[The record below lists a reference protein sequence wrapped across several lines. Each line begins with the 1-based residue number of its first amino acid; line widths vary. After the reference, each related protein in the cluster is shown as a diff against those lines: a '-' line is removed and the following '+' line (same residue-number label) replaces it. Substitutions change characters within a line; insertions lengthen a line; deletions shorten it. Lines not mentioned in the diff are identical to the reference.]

1 MVDYGMVRK
10 GTFLYDSLLHVPVLW
25 WAPGQIASGTK
36 SGRPHAVR
44 RPLPDACGTNRRQE
58 ARTGPGVSLAGA
70 LLREEPRGSGSS
82 RRRLTATWLPTSS
95 RPTSPWTTR
104 MQLRGT
110 PACRDRR
117 CGQCTEPRCCSPGSG
132 GSTSTKRRRRNCT
145 GLRTHLRRNTGTWPE
160 LRSTLLREGTSKN
173 GWPGG
178 GTGSAL

>member
-95 RPTSPWTTR
+95 RPTSPGRRGCDSAAHSRVETEDAGNAPNQDAAHRKRKFNLNETEARKLYRIADSPPKEYRDLAGTAEHASTR
-104 MQLRGT
+104 
-110 PACRDRR
+110 RDLK
-117 CGQCTEPRCCSPGSG
+117 
-132 GSTSTKRRRRNCT
+132 KR
-145 GLRTHLRRNTGTWPE
+145 LA
-160 LRSTLLREGTSKN
+160 
-173 GWPGG
+173 GWWDW
-178 GTGSAL
+178 